1 MDMDTDMNM
10 NMDMDVDM
18 DMDMGFSSN
27 NPVTFGRFLKAYYRE
42 RKHSSNRPPV
52 TINLKGATHL
62 TRKHFF
68 FTITYAVKFKRA
80 GLWKNEK
87 EDSAGDNNRNTYRLI
102 PANPPPNIL
111 PDSLFKA

>member
-1 MDMDTDMNM
+1 MFIAGHGQGNGHTVDLDICRGMYMDMDTDMNM

-80 GLWKNEK
+80 GL
-87 EDSAGDNNRNTYRLI
+87 
-102 PANPPPNIL
+102 
-111 PDSLFKA
+111 